1 MTRTIGLKEDIEFIE
16 KTLAEGKEYISKG
29 EPVQASEK
37 LYKAVE
43 ESIKLLAQKQGLPE
57 YEEAQ
62 REGRWW
68 SRLLSRAARRLT
80 RELGE
85 ERIVNAWTHAF
96 DLHTWGF
103 HECSLK
109 VEDVEQD
116 IPHVGW
122 LVNYVKDLKGG
133 R

>member
-1 MTRTIGLKEDIEFIE
+1 MRRGNIEGDIEFVE
-16 KTLAEGKEYISKG
+16 KTLAEGREYVNKG
-29 EPVQASEK
+29 DPVQASEK

-43 ESIKLLAQKQGLPE
+43 ECIKVLAEKRKLPE

-85 ERIVNAWTHAF
+85 EGIANAWTHAF

-103 HECSLK
+103 HERSLGI
-109 VEDVEQD
+109 EDVEQD
-116 IPHVGW
+116 VPYVEW
-122 LVNYVKDLKGG
+122 LVDYTKGDLRK
-133 R
+133 

>member
-1 MTRTIGLKEDIEFIE
+1 MGTREMSLKEDIEFIE
-16 KTLAEGKEYISKG
+16 KILAEGNEYITRG
-29 EPVQASEK
+29 DPVQASEK

-43 ESIKLLAQKQGLPE
+43 ECVKLLAEEQKLPE

-68 SRLLSRAARRLT
+68 SRLLSKAARRLT

-85 ERIVNAWTHAF
+85 ERIANAWTHAF

-103 HECSLK
+103 HERSLGI
-109 VEDVEQD
+109 EDVKQD
-116 IPHVGW
+116 VP
-122 LVNYVKDLKGG
+122 YVRWFVDYIKENLN
-133 R
+133 